1 MVTSETLTGAVMP
14 THGLISTLPSI
25 RGLDSQS
32 MGPWEQRGPNGLAAC
47 IAGALTMVAEMPGYP
62 IRKLP
67 FAGPDTRTKAAISSQ
82 PCLSHHRH
90 AEVG

>member
-1 MVTSETLTGAVMP
+1 MTSETLTGAVMP

-32 MGPWEQRGPNGLAAC
+32 MGPCEQGAKRARRMYRR
-47 IAGALTMVAEMPGYP
+47 ALTMVAEMPGYP